1 MMMQCPATMVSDQII
16 VNSTSHPL
24 CKKHE
29 HDKSQCER
37 LVTGKQEESTFKHLN
52 RRIHCIIIV
61 DS

>member
-37 LVTGKQEESTFKHLN
+37 EVTGKTRRKYVQTFKQENSLHHN
-52 RRIHCIIIV
+52 C
-61 DS
+61 

>member
-29 HDKSQCER
+29 HDKSQCEQ
-37 LVTGKQEESTFKHLN
+37 LVTGKTRRKYIQTFKQEVSLHHN
-52 RRIHCIIIV
+52 CC
-61 DS
+61 